1 MTVRVLGLEILG
13 TNRETKGRGLQL
25 PVSESSISP
34 NSVFK
39 LHAVEEQGSPAH
51 EHLEAVHRGKGRDSE
66 TEKATG
72 QTSRPDFSSAR
83 PPPSGKCWVHTKIH
97 ALHISSLPLR

>member
-1 MTVRVLGLEILG
+1 MG

-39 LHAVEEQGSPAH
+39 PHAVEEQGSPAH

-83 PPPSGKCWVHTKIH
+83 PPPKWKVLGAHQNTRTPHFFPPFKVG
-97 ALHISSLPLR
+97 LVL

>member
-1 MTVRVLGLEILG
+1 MG
-13 TNRETKGRGLQL
+13 TNRETKGRGVQL

-83 PPPSGKCWVHTKIH
+83 PPQVESVGCTPKYTHSTFLPS
-97 ALHISSLPLR
+97 L